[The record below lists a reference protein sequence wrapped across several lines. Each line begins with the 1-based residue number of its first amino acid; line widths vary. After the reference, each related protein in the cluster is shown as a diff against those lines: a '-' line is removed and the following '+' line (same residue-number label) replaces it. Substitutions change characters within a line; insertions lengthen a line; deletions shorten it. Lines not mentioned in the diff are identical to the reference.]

1 VGARLKSSALPPTSI
16 LQKNGGLNMDVDTE
30 IYIEEQAEIIARK
43 ALEGYRQAIYFDGE
57 HWGQTYDSGE
67 LVYDIIDSD
76 DYPSMKIFNAV
87 RDTAETIIDNQG
99 GPWCTEEEYA
109 ALTGAD
115 EPHEYED
122 QLEFPF

>member
-1 VGARLKSSALPPTSI
+1 
-16 LQKNGGLNMDVDTE
+16 MDTDTE
-30 IYIEEQAEIIARK
+30 IYIEEQAEIIAAK
-43 ALEGYRQAIYFDGE
+43 AVEGFRQAIYWDGQY
-57 HWGQTYDSGE
+57 WGETYDSSE

-76 DYPSMKIFNAV
+76 NYPSAEIFNAV
-87 RDTAETIIDNQG
+87 RHAAEIIIDNWG